1 MSEKQNSNE
10 LDQSSMADVID
21 QDDDKPIIIESMD
34 AFRAILAE
42 PLVCELEING
52 KKLSIPCERLTA
64 AQQAEIDLI
73 WDPRSID
80 WRTASNEVNPKPL
93 RDKDGKVYYDANDPV
108 YQRELEQKRTE
119 AKALTV
125 FYGTPLLRNQ
135 MPGQGGRNKIVEFVM
150 GSLSQAVVDYLYTT
164 IIREGVGGVL
174 ERANFTT
181 TSTLQDS

>member
-1 MSEKQNSNE
+1 MNDIQKNNQEGQPDVVDE
-10 LDQSSMADVID
+10 TDLDDE
-21 QDDDKPIIIESMD
+21 KPIIIESMD

-64 AQQAEIDLI
+64 AQQAQIDLI

-125 FYGTPLLRNQ
+125 FYGTPMLRNQ

-150 GSLSQAVVDYLYTT
+150 GALSQAVVDYLYTT